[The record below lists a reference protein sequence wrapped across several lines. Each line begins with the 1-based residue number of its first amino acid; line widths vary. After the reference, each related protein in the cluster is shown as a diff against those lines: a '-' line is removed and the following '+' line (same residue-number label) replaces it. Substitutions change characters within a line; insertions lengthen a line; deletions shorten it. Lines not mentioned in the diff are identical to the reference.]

1 MRSKRARQGK
11 PKLILVLG
19 GAASGKSQVAMELA
33 GASRSRAFVAT
44 GEALDPEMNER
55 ITRHRASRSSDWT
68 TAEVP
73 VELAQWFT
81 FNKVSYQCV
90 LLDCLTLWLSNVGQR
105 HGFESV
111 TEKVSQLLKAMRASS
126 ARVVV
131 VSNELG
137 MGLVPVGKAVRR
149 FRDVAGKVNQ
159 QVAAE
164 ADEVYFVISGQ
175 SLRIK

>member
-1 MRSKRARQGK
+1 
-11 PKLILVLG
+11 
-19 GAASGKSQVAMELA
+19 MELA
-33 GASRSRAFVAT
+33 GAARPRAFVAT

-55 ITRHRASRSSDWT
+55 IARHRASRSSDWI

-73 VELAQWFT
+73 VELARWFAD
-81 FNKVSYQCV
+81 NNMRYQCV
-90 LLDCLTLWLSNVGQR
+90 LVDCLTLWLSNIGQPR
-105 HGFESV
+105 GFESV
-111 TEKVSQLLKAMRASS
+111 TEKVAQLLKAMRTSS

-137 MGLVPVGKAVRR
+137 MGLVPVGKAVRQ

-164 ADEVYFVISGQ
+164 ADEVYFVVSGQ